1 MSSIIK
7 ENQYFDNGCDFCKVY
22 TCDMLDRVE
31 RALLEARISFSIREE
46 ETSLFERI
54 FGNRK
59 NKYRSIVRI
68 NSLDYE
74 RAVRAVSDIRG
85 VSIIC
90 EEPGRDWCPMDK
102 VRRRQQEAK
111 ERHEEEYYYDVEA
124 VPLS

>member
-46 ETSLFERI
+46 DTSLFERI

-111 ERHEEEYYYDVEA
+111 ERHEEEYYYYAEA